1 MNCFC
6 LQRGEVHLFSYLW
19 RTVIRY
25 CVTRTGM
32 QSQMSSLIC
41 LLPETNEQVC
51 HYVAPVR
58 YFIYLLRLHV
68 LLLYCPKTAP
78 HTAINDTVRKKTYC

>member
-25 CVTRTGM
+25 CVTHTGM

-41 LLPETNEQVC
+41 LLPETNERVC

-58 YFIYLLRLHV
+58 YYLLV
-68 LLLYCPKTAP
+68 TASYPPSLLTQ
-78 HTAINDTVRKKTYC
+78 NSSTYSEQ